1 MKLSSVFLQHT
12 ESSLRCSHL
21 DIQTQTRG
29 DLFINSSL
37 PLSVVLTPMCP
48 FVLIFSLAEQRIS
61 GRKAFVLRAKDFPAG
76 QKGLC
81 AFSPKHLCPSECCIY
96 SQQRGPRTLDSLQSP
111 RRFTHTSRRVVAHV
125 KIRAAAQSD
134 VTGVRA
140 AVTRCGSD
148 TRGNVKRQRD

>member
-1 MKLSSVFLQHT
+1 
-12 ESSLRCSHL
+12 
-21 DIQTQTRG
+21 
-29 DLFINSSL
+29 
-37 PLSVVLTPMCP
+37 MCP

-81 AFSPKHLCPSECCIY
+81 AFSPKRLRPAECRIY

-111 RRFTHTSRRVVAHV
+111 RRFTHAHTSRRVVAHV

-140 AVTRCGSD
+140 AVSTRCGSD
-148 TRGNVKRQRD
+148 TRGDVKRRRD